1 MKMDSKLGYI
11 GTLAVIAVVLAVIL
25 VPFSLI
31 TVDASETCAITTWG
45 RLVGQASSGL
55 HWRTPLVTH
64 FRCYTQRGVVYEA
77 SANPDTSEADYTD
90 FTVEA
95 QTSDGQQIDV
105 TYSVRFYIAPENVQ
119 SVYANVGENM
129 HLIAERVV
137 KFHSRSIVRLTMQEY
152 AASTLY
158 TGSITGVQSEIE
170 TELTTLFAA
179 SGVTLD
185 SFVLRKIDFDPD
197 FIQAI
202 EAQQIARENIET
214 ANFQAQSA
222 EFEADRIGVLA
233 RGEADAAIERARG
246 EAQRQRLL
254 ADAEAYSITVR
265 GEALKNNPA
274 LVQWEFVRNLA
285 TAKWM
290 ILPDTGI
297 TPLLPVPEP

>member
-1 MKMDSKLGYI
+1 MGSKLGFI
-11 GTLAVIAVVLAVIL
+11 GTLAVIAVILAVIL

-31 TVDASETCAITTWG
+31 TVDAGETCAITVWG
-45 RLVGQASSGL
+45 KLQGQASSGL
-55 HWRTPLVTH
+55 HWRTPLITH
-64 FRCYTQRGVVYEA
+64 YRCYTQRGVVYEA

-90 FTVEA
+90 FVVEA

-105 TYSVRFYIAPENVQ
+105 TYSVRFYVSPENVQ
-119 SVYANVGENM
+119 SVYADVAESM
-129 HLIAERVV
+129 DLVAERVV
-137 KFHSRSIVRLTMQEY
+137 KFHSRSVVRLTMQEY
-152 AASTLY
+152 PASDLY
-158 TGSITGVQSEIE
+158 TGSIAGVQVEIASQ
-170 TELTTLFAA
+170 LMGLFQA

-254 ADAEAYSITVR
+254 AEAEAYSITVR
-265 GEALKNNPA
+265 GEALRDNPS